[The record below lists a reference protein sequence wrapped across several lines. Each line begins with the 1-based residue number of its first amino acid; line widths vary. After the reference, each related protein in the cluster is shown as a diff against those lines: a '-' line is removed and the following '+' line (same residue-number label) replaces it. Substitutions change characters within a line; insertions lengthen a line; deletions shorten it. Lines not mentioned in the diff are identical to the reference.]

1 MRSVK
6 ANDETSL
13 RRKLMLRELS
23 IENLAVIENAR
34 ASFCGGFNVF
44 TGETGAGKSVLIGGV
59 NAILGQRTARDVV
72 RAGTEKAV
80 ITALFDELSDE
91 VRAKLGELGF
101 SAEDELVLTRE
112 IFADGK
118 SAARVNGRTA
128 TAAMLREIGGLLVDI
143 HGQHDNRILMS
154 NDNQRDILD
163 SYAGISDKI
172 AAYRERFRE
181 FSRIS
186 RELKKLSEEK
196 EIRTL
201 KTERLSAAI
210 EDLRPLGLEKGE
222 AERLEAELKA
232 ARSLAKNAR
241 HLSGAYSCL
250 TADEGNA
257 AIELLKLAADSLA
270 KIDDSEKAEEL
281 RERIIS
287 AASELS
293 DVADELYGLSDE
305 AAEER
310 EERLSERVSAI
321 KTMARKYNV
330 DTEGLYDYL
339 EKCENE
345 LLELSGADDAAA
357 ELNAQK
363 HALAEE
369 IKRSAGEISELRK
382 KAADRLSEAIQK
394 ELAFLDMPN
403 VRIFFGLKPDKIAI
417 NGMDSVELMISANLG
432 EEPKPLNKIASGGEL
447 SRIML
452 AVKCVLAGNDGVPTM
467 IFDEIDSGI
476 SGRAAQKVGIKLREL
491 SRKRQVMCITHLAQI
506 AAKADCHLV
515 LEKNTENGR
524 TFTQISLPDFSGR
537 VREIARIIDGSGSA
551 ESLAAA
557 EEMLK
562 NNENN

>member
-1 MRSVK
+1 
-6 ANDETSL
+6 
-13 RRKLMLRELS
+13 MLRELS

-59 NAILGQRTARDVV
+59 NAILGQRAARDVV
-72 RAGTEKAV
+72 RAGAEKAV

-91 VRAKLGELGF
+91 VRQKIEELGF
-101 SAEDELVLTRE
+101 SAEDELVLSRE

-118 SAARVNGRTA
+118 SAARINGRTA
-128 TAAMLREIGGLLVDI
+128 TASMLREIGELLVDI

-163 SYAGISDKI
+163 NYAGISEKI
-172 AAYRERFRE
+172 EAYRERFRE
-181 FSRIS
+181 FSRVS
-186 RELKKLSEEK
+186 RELKKLSEEA
-196 EIRTL
+196 EIRSL
-201 KTERLSAAI
+201 KIERLTATVA
-210 EDLRPLGLEKGE
+210 DLQPLELEKGE
-222 AERLEAELKA
+222 AEQLEKELKS
-232 ARSLAKNAR
+232 ARASAKNAE
-241 HLSGAYSCL
+241 LLGSAYGCL
-250 TADEGNA
+250 TAEEGA
-257 AIELLKLAADSLA
+257 AVLELLKIAEEKLA
-270 KIDDSEKAEEL
+270 KVEDGGKAEEL
-281 RERIIS
+281 RARIIS
-287 AASELS
+287 AAGELS
-293 DVADELYGLSDE
+293 DVADELFNLSDE

-310 EERLSERVSAI
+310 EARLSERVSAI
-321 KTMARKYNV
+321 KTAARKYNLDADELV
-330 DTEGLYDYL
+330 DYL

-345 LLELSGADDAAA
+345 LRELSGADDKTE
-357 ELNAQK
+357 ELNAKK
-363 HALAEE
+363 HSLAEE
-369 IKRSAGEISELRK
+369 IKKSAGEISELRK
-382 KAADRLSEAIQK
+382 DAAKQLSESIQK

-403 VRIFFGLKPDKIAI
+403 VRIFFELKPEKITI

-491 SRKRQVMCITHLAQI
+491 SGKRQVMCITHLAQI
-506 AAKADCHLV
+506 AAKADNHLV

-524 TFTQISLPDFSGR
+524 TFTQISQPDFGGR

-562 NNENN
+562 NKDG

>member
-1 MRSVK
+1 
-6 ANDETSL
+6 
-13 RRKLMLRELS
+13 MLRELS

-59 NAILGQRTARDVV
+59 NAILGQRAARDVV
-72 RAGTEKAV
+72 RAGAEKAV

-91 VRAKLGELGF
+91 VRQKIEELGF
-101 SAEDELVLTRE
+101 SAEDELVLSRE

-118 SAARVNGRTA
+118 SAARINGRTA
-128 TAAMLREIGGLLVDI
+128 TASMLREIGELLVDI

-163 SYAGISDKI
+163 SYAGISEKI
-172 AAYRERFRE
+172 EAYRERFRE
-181 FSRIS
+181 FSRVS
-186 RELKKLSEEK
+186 RELKKLSEEA
-196 EIRTL
+196 EIRSL
-201 KTERLSAAI
+201 KIERLTATVA
-210 EDLRPLGLEKGE
+210 DLQPLELEKGE
-222 AERLEAELKA
+222 AEQLEKELKS
-232 ARSLAKNAR
+232 ARASAKNAE
-241 HLSGAYSCL
+241 LLGSAYGCL
-250 TADEGNA
+250 TAEEGA
-257 AIELLKLAADSLA
+257 AVLELLKIAEEKLA
-270 KIDDSEKAEEL
+270 KVEDGGKAEEL
-281 RERIIS
+281 RARIIS
-287 AASELS
+287 AAGELS
-293 DVADELYGLSDE
+293 DVADELFNLSDE

-310 EERLSERVSAI
+310 EARLSERVSAI
-321 KTMARKYNV
+321 KTAARKYNLDADELV
-330 DTEGLYDYL
+330 DYL

-345 LLELSGADDAAA
+345 LRELSGADDKTE
-357 ELNAQK
+357 ELNAKK
-363 HALAEE
+363 HSLAEE
-369 IKRSAGEISELRK
+369 IKKSAGEISELRK
-382 KAADRLSEAIQK
+382 DAAERLSESIQK

-403 VRIFFGLKPDKIAI
+403 VRIFFELKPEKITI

-491 SRKRQVMCITHLAQI
+491 SGKRQVMCITHLAQI
-506 AAKADCHLV
+506 AAKADNHLV

-524 TFTQISLPDFSGR
+524 TFTQISQPDFGGR

-562 NNENN
+562 NKDN

>member
-1 MRSVK
+1 
-6 ANDETSL
+6 
-13 RRKLMLRELS
+13 MLRELS

-59 NAILGQRTARDVV
+59 NAILGQRAARDVV
-72 RAGTEKAV
+72 RAGAEKAV

-91 VRAKLGELGF
+91 VRQKIEELGF
-101 SAEDELVLTRE
+101 SAEDELVLSRE

-118 SAARVNGRTA
+118 SAARINGRTA
-128 TAAMLREIGGLLVDI
+128 TASMLREIGELLVDI

-163 SYAGISDKI
+163 NYAGISEKI
-172 AAYRERFRE
+172 EAYRERFRE
-181 FSRIS
+181 FSRVS
-186 RELKKLSEEK
+186 RELKKLSEEA
-196 EIRTL
+196 EIRSL
-201 KTERLSAAI
+201 KIERLTATVA
-210 EDLRPLGLEKGE
+210 DLQPLELEKGE
-222 AERLEAELKA
+222 AEQLEKELKS
-232 ARSLAKNAR
+232 ARASAKNAE
-241 HLSGAYSCL
+241 LLGSAYGCL
-250 TADEGNA
+250 TAEEGA
-257 AIELLKLAADSLA
+257 AVLELLKIAEEKLA
-270 KIDDSEKAEEL
+270 KVEDGGKAEEL
-281 RERIIS
+281 RARIIS
-287 AASELS
+287 AAGELS
-293 DVADELYGLSDE
+293 DVADELFNLSDE

-310 EERLSERVSAI
+310 EARLSERVSAI
-321 KTMARKYNV
+321 KTAARKYNLDADELV
-330 DTEGLYDYL
+330 DYL

-345 LLELSGADDAAA
+345 LRELSGADDKTE
-357 ELNAQK
+357 ELNAKK
-363 HALAEE
+363 HSLAEE
-369 IKRSAGEISELRK
+369 IKKSASEISELRK
-382 KAADRLSEAIQK
+382 DAAERLSESIQK

-403 VRIFFGLKPDKIAI
+403 VRIFFELKPEKITI

-491 SRKRQVMCITHLAQI
+491 SGKRQVMCITHLAQI
-506 AAKADCHLV
+506 AAKADNHLV

-524 TFTQISLPDFSGR
+524 TFTQISQPDFGGR

-562 NNENN
+562 NKDG

>member
-1 MRSVK
+1 
-6 ANDETSL
+6 
-13 RRKLMLRELS
+13 MLRELS

-59 NAILGQRTARDVV
+59 NAILGQRAARDVV
-72 RAGTEKAV
+72 RAGAEKAV

-91 VRAKLGELGF
+91 VRQKIEELGF
-101 SAEDELVLTRE
+101 SAEDELVLSRE

-118 SAARVNGRTA
+118 SAARINGRTA
-128 TAAMLREIGGLLVDI
+128 TASMLREIGELLVDI

-163 SYAGISDKI
+163 SYAGISEKI
-172 AAYRERFRE
+172 EAYRERFRE
-181 FSRIS
+181 FSRVS
-186 RELKKLSEEK
+186 RELKKLSEEA
-196 EIRTL
+196 EIRSL
-201 KTERLSAAI
+201 KIERLTATVA
-210 EDLRPLGLEKGE
+210 DLQPLELEKGE
-222 AERLEAELKA
+222 AEQLEKELKS
-232 ARSLAKNAR
+232 ARASAKNAE
-241 HLSGAYSCL
+241 LLGSAYGCL
-250 TADEGNA
+250 TAEEGA
-257 AIELLKLAADSLA
+257 AVLELLKIAEEKLA
-270 KIDDSEKAEEL
+270 KVEDGGKAEEL
-281 RERIIS
+281 RARIIS
-287 AASELS
+287 AAGELS
-293 DVADELYGLSDE
+293 DVADELFNLSDE

-310 EERLSERVSAI
+310 EARLSERVSAI
-321 KTMARKYNV
+321 KTAARKYNLDSDELV
-330 DTEGLYDYL
+330 DYL
-339 EKCENE
+339 ENCENE
-345 LLELSGADDAAA
+345 LRELSGADDKTE
-357 ELNAQK
+357 ELNAKK
-363 HALAEE
+363 HSLAEE
-369 IKRSAGEISELRK
+369 IKKSAGEISELRK
-382 KAADRLSEAIQK
+382 DAAERLSESIQK

-403 VRIFFGLKPDKIAI
+403 VRIFFELKPEKITI

-491 SRKRQVMCITHLAQI
+491 SGKRQVMCITHLAQI
-506 AAKADCHLV
+506 AAKADNHLV

-524 TFTQISLPDFSGR
+524 TFTQISQPDFGGR

-562 NNENN
+562 NKDG

>member
-1 MRSVK
+1 
-6 ANDETSL
+6 
-13 RRKLMLRELS
+13 MLRELS

-59 NAILGQRTARDVV
+59 NAILGQRAARDVV
-72 RAGTEKAV
+72 RAGAEKAV

-91 VRAKLGELGF
+91 IRKKIEELGF
-101 SAEDELVLTRE
+101 SAEDELVLSRE

-118 SAARVNGRTA
+118 SAARINGRTA
-128 TAAMLREIGGLLVDI
+128 TASMLREVGELLIDI

-163 SYAGISDKI
+163 NYAGISEKI
-172 AAYRERFRE
+172 EAYRERFRE
-181 FSRIS
+181 FSRVS
-186 RELKKLSEEK
+186 RELKKLSEEE
-196 EIRTL
+196 EIRSL
-201 KTERLSAAI
+201 KIERLTATIA
-210 EDLRPLGLEKGE
+210 DLQPLELEKGE
-222 AERLEAELKA
+222 AEQLEKELKS
-232 ARSLAKNAR
+232 ARASAKNAE
-241 HLSGAYSCL
+241 LLGVAYGCL

-257 AIELLKLAADSLA
+257 AIELLKIAEEKLA
-270 KIDDSEKAEEL
+270 KVEDSEIAEEL
-281 RERIIS
+281 RARISS
-287 AASELS
+287 AAGELS
-293 DVADELYGLSDE
+293 DIADELYNLSDE

-310 EERLSERVSAI
+310 EARLSERVSAI
-321 KTMARKYNV
+321 KTAARKYNLGADELV
-330 DTEGLYDYL
+330 DYL

-345 LLELSGADDAAA
+345 LLELNGAGDKTE
-357 ELNAQK
+357 ELNARK

-369 IKRSAGEISELRK
+369 IKKSAGEISELRK
-382 KAADRLSEAIQK
+382 NAAKQLSEQIQE

-403 VRIFFGLKPDKIAI
+403 VRIFFELKPEKITI

-491 SRKRQVMCITHLAQI
+491 SGKRQVMCITHLAQI
-506 AAKADCHLV
+506 AAKADNHLV

-524 TFTQISLPDFSGR
+524 TFTKISQPDFSGR
-537 VREIARIIDGSGSA
+537 VREIARIIDGSGST

-562 NNENN
+562 NRDN

>member
-1 MRSVK
+1 
-6 ANDETSL
+6 
-13 RRKLMLRELS
+13 MLRELS

-59 NAILGQRTARDVV
+59 NAILGQRAARDVV
-72 RAGTEKAV
+72 RAGAEKAV

-91 VRAKLGELGF
+91 VRKKIEELGF
-101 SAEDELVLTRE
+101 SAEDELVLSRE

-118 SAARVNGRTA
+118 SAARINGRTA
-128 TAAMLREIGGLLVDI
+128 TASMLREIGELLVDI

-163 SYAGISDKI
+163 SYAGISEKI
-172 AAYRERFRE
+172 EAYRERFRE
-181 FSRIS
+181 FSRVS
-186 RELKKLSEEK
+186 RELKKLSEEE
-196 EIRTL
+196 EIRSL
-201 KTERLSAAI
+201 KIERLTATIA
-210 EDLRPLGLEKGE
+210 DLQPLELEKGE
-222 AERLEAELKA
+222 AEQLEKELKS
-232 ARSLAKNAR
+232 ARASAKNAE
-241 HLSGAYSCL
+241 LLGSAYGCL
-250 TADEGNA
+250 TAEEGNA
-257 AIELLKLAADSLA
+257 ALELLKIAEEKLA
-270 KIDDSEKAEEL
+270 KVEDNEIAEEL
-281 RERIIS
+281 RARISS

-293 DVADELYGLSDE
+293 DIADELFNLSDE

-310 EERLSERVSAI
+310 EARLSERVSAI
-321 KTMARKYNV
+321 KTAARKYNLGADELV
-330 DTEGLYDYL
+330 DYL

-345 LLELSGADDAAA
+345 LLELNGADDKTE
-357 ELNAQK
+357 ELNRKK
-363 HALAEE
+363 HSLAEE
-369 IKRSAGEISELRK
+369 IKKSAGEISELRK
-382 KAADRLSEAIQK
+382 NAAKQLSERIQQ

-403 VRIFFGLKPDKIAI
+403 VRIFFELKPDKITI

-491 SRKRQVMCITHLAQI
+491 SGKRQVMCITHLAQI
-506 AAKADCHLV
+506 AAKADNHLV

-524 TFTQISLPDFSGR
+524 TFTQISQPDFGGR

-551 ESLAAA
+551 ESIAAA
-557 EEMLK
+557 EEML
-562 NNENN
+562 NNKDK

>member
-1 MRSVK
+1 
-6 ANDETSL
+6 
-13 RRKLMLRELS
+13 MLRELS

-59 NAILGQRTARDVV
+59 NAILGQRAARDVV
-72 RAGTEKAV
+72 RAGAEKAV

-91 VRAKLGELGF
+91 VRKKIEEFGF
-101 SAEDELVLTRE
+101 SSEDELVLSRE

-118 SAARVNGRTA
+118 SAARINGRTA
-128 TAAMLREIGGLLVDI
+128 TASMLREIGELLVDI

-163 SYAGISDKI
+163 NYAGISEKI
-172 AAYRERFRE
+172 EAYRERFRE
-181 FSRIS
+181 FSRVS

-196 EIRTL
+196 EIRDL
-201 KTERLSAAI
+201 KIERLTATVA
-210 EDLRPLGLEKGE
+210 DLQPLELEKGE
-222 AERLEAELKA
+222 AEQLEKELKS
-232 ARSLAKNAR
+232 ARASAKNAE
-241 HLSGAYSCL
+241 LLGNAYNCL
-250 TADEGNA
+250 TAEEGEA
-257 AIELLKLAADSLA
+257 VLELLKIAEEKLA
-270 KIDDSEKAEEL
+270 KVEDGGKAEEL
-281 RERIIS
+281 RARIIS

-293 DVADELYGLSDE
+293 DVADELFNLSDE

-310 EERLSERVSAI
+310 EARLSERVSAI
-321 KTMARKYNV
+321 KTAARKYNLDADELV
-330 DTEGLYDYL
+330 DYL

-345 LLELSGADDAAA
+345 LRELSGADDKTE
-357 ELNAQK
+357 ELNAK
-363 HALAEE
+363 RHELAEE
-369 IKRSAGEISELRK
+369 IKKSAGEISELRK
-382 KAADRLSEAIQK
+382 NAAKRLSECIQQ

-403 VRIFFGLKPDKIAI
+403 VRIFFELKPEKITI

-491 SRKRQVMCITHLAQI
+491 SGKRQVMCITHLAQI
-506 AAKADCHLV
+506 AAKADNHLV

-524 TFTQISLPDFSGR
+524 TFTQISQPDFNGR

-562 NNENN
+562 NKDS